1 MLEQIVVFLNSQNVV
16 IVYLILFAFA
26 FIENLFPPSPSDIVV
41 VIGSTILAHSPAGF
55 IPLLLVT
62 SIGSS
67 LGFIV
72 MYFIGDYLGLKL
84 IRANKIKFI
93 TQELLQKA
101 DKWFNRYGYKII
113 IVNRFLPGT
122 RAVVSFFSGLHQLRM
137 FPTFLLA
144 SLSSLLWYILLVFL
158 GMKLGQNID
167 KIDSY
172 LKTYSN
178 IAYVVLGIIM
188 LIVIYR
194 FLIKKKKKES
204 EPTQTK

>member
-16 IVYLILFAFA
+16 IVYLILFSFA
-26 FIENLFPPSPSDIVV
+26 FIENLFPPSPSDVVV
-41 VIGSTILAHSPAGF
+41 VIGSTILANSPAGF
-55 IPLLLVT
+55 IPLLLIT

-72 MYFIGDYLGLKL
+72 MYLVGDYLGLKL
-84 IRANKIKFI
+84 IRTNRIKFI

-101 DKWFNRYGYKII
+101 DRWFNKYGYSII

-137 FPTFLLA
+137 LPTFLLA
-144 SLSSLLWYILLVFL
+144 SISSLLWYILLVFL

-167 KIDSY
+167 KIDLY

-178 IAYVVLGIIM
+178 IAY
-188 LIVIYR
+188 IVIAIIILLIGYR
-194 FLIKKKKKES
+194 FLVKKKKSKS
-204 EPTQTK
+204 EAA

>member
-16 IVYLILFAFA
+16 IVYLILFGFA
-26 FIENLFPPSPSDIVV
+26 FIENLFPPSPSDVV
-41 VIGSTILAHSPAGF
+41 VVVGSTILAHSPTGF
-55 IPLLLVT
+55 IPLLLIT
-62 SIGSS
+62 SLGSS

-72 MYFIGDYLGLKL
+72 MYLIGDYLGLKL

-101 DKWFNRYGYKII
+101 DRWFNKYGYSII

-137 FPTFLLA
+137 LPTFLLA
-144 SLSSLLWYILLVFL
+144 SLSSLLWYVLLVFL

-167 KIDSY
+167 KIDYY
-172 LKTYSN
+172 LHTYSN
-178 IAYVVLGIIM
+178 VAYLVIGVFLIIIA
-188 LIVIYR
+188 YR
-194 FLIKKKKKES
+194 FLIKKKKKKS
-204 EPTQTK
+204 EIA